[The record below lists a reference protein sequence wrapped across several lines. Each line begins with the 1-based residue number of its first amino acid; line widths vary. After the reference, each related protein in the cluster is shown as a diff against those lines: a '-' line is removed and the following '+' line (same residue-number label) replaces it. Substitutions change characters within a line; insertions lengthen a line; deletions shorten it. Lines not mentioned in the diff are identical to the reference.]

1 MPTDAK
7 LTLGAVCGWTIAIG
21 LGLLW
26 GQEMV
31 AMALGVT
38 FIVMSV
44 TIFSVILIAE
54 LVFWFVGCL
63 KNIRRRWAP
72 PSRWASSVCSWLL

>member
-1 MPTDAK
+1 MPSDAK

-38 FIVMSV
+38 FIVISV
-44 TIFSVILIAE
+44 SIVSVIL
-54 LVFWFVGCL
+54 LVEFLVWFGGFL
-63 KNIRRRWAP
+63 KSIRRRWVP